1 MIFKTNLYETC
12 IDFFTIHRPVIFI
25 CLCRESSIYRINGQV
40 VEMKNGNGI
49 PFATILIENDSIP
62 LKKVM
67 ATDASGNFT
76 LKVNQPN
83 NYQLTIHRLA
93 IKS

>member
-1 MIFKTNLYETC
+1 
-12 IDFFTIHRPVIFI
+12 
-25 CLCRESSIYRINGQV
+25 
-40 VEMKNGNGI
+40 MKNGNGI